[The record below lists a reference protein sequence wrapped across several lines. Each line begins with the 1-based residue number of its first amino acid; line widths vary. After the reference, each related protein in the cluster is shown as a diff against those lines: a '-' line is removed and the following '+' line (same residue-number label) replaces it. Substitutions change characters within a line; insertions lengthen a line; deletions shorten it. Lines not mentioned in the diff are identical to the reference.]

1 MVIQHKWLEATKE
14 EFLAQLKNDTWVL
27 VPRPKRAHVLKNK
40 WLWVLKDN
48 GKRLRFQAR
57 LVVLGCLQIWGLEF
71 DDTFAPVVR
80 FETLRFVL
88 LHAGM
93 TRAVVKQYDFVT
105 AFLNA
110 PKVIFMEQPEGHVKR
125 GYEDWVCQLQRSLRQ
140 SPRIWNSVLHLALV
154 EFGFRRC
161 LKDEALYWIWVETR
175 LVLLPIYA
183 DDILLIGCEHDVDFF
198 ADKLKARFQ
207 IKELGTVN

>member
-1 MVIQHKWLEATKE
+1 MAPSQRAQWLEAIKE
-14 EFLAQLKNDTWVL
+14 EFLAQVKNETWVL

-40 WLWVLKDN
+40 WLWVLKEN
-48 GKRLRFQAR
+48 GKRLRFKAR
-57 LVVLGCLQIWGLEF
+57 LVVLGCLQIRGLEF

-125 GYEDWVCQLQRSLRQ
+125 GYEDWVCQLQRSIYGLRQ
-140 SPRIWNSVLHLALV
+140 SPRNWNSMLHLALV
-154 EFGFRRC
+154 EFGFRR
-161 LKDEALYWIWVETR
+161 VETR
-175 LVLLPIYA
+175 LVLLPIYV

-198 ADKLKARFQ
+198 VDKLVFKSRSSV
-207 IKELGTVN
+207 L